1 MAGTLP
7 PPNPTNLC
15 NCFSF
20 RILCNSTIP
29 SSLVSINM
37 SLTGFLNGRPNYNGI
52 YSGVTYGVSYLN
64 NEYWY
69 FYNTNIPTRVIFSST
84 TIGDVPCDL
93 IFVPVNTTGT
103 NFCTGYTSNT
113 IIGTQS
119 LNSSVCSTIDT
130 FIGDTLSC
138 KQINITDNNTS
149 IFYKNESD
157 VLLQMTANTGDEV
170 VVCSNGMPILANEN
184 TSLTPYGSISTLSP
198 TTYKCQTFCNTGDY
212 CCLNFTGTTTF
223 QPYIDSTFLY
233 TDVIKGYIK
242 PTGTFNGKPFYS
254 FKLWQISTTPL
265 TQGTSAY
272 IIYDNG
278 RWELYEFNSYGFA
291 DLTPPNNVAYNLRA
305 FTTGGTLSCPGYGE
319 NWVMTGTPYTY
330 NSSIVGLT
338 KFITSISNC
347 PTIPTSRCPDIYGNS
362 PVITTLP
369 LGVSCESINATTNLT
384 NNGEIELTITGGTP
398 PYSIMF
404 DDGFNSTTTFTT
416 FIRSGLYS
424 RTYGIKISDVYPD
437 FTENIQCTVGITNV
451 VTTTTTTTQQIPL
464 VGDPTTIYV
473 SVQLPSPPIQG
484 YVYYSISNQPTN
496 NTQPYPNNFVWVR
509 HNQLLTYPQCD
520 SFIAASNINL
530 PLGYTIYIQIRDITG
545 TLIYKTIKGFYQ
557 GFPFEDPCSGTYQ
570 YNPAYFTHPHINNGP
585 ASKVDKLAFK
595 IIYPIETVP
604 AP

>member
-113 IIGTQS
+113 IIGAQS

-451 VTTTTTTTQQIPL
+451 VTTTTTTLPVPTQNTRYDVDIIRQNSIPFDINYT
-464 VGDPTTIYV
+464 VGFRPYYTATPT
-473 SVQLPSPPIQG
+473 
-484 YVYYSISNQPTN
+484 PTSF
-496 NTQPYPNNFVWVR
+496 TQPYPQNLIW
-509 HNQLLTYPQCD
+509 YPQGVD
-520 SFIAASNINL
+520 TVIGHLNRSYRVFAVPMGYSFYMQLRNTTNTGVYKCRFTVGTNNPIIYD
-530 PLGYTIYIQIRDITG
+530 GYTLDLSMPNPNTIVSVVILYPLDI
-545 TLIYKTIKGFYQ
+545 
-557 GFPFEDPCSGTYQ
+557 
-570 YNPAYFTHPHINNGP
+570 
-585 ASKVDKLAFK
+585 V
-595 IIYPIETVP
+595 PIP
-604 AP
+604 